1 MKTNKT
7 FCPKNQQD
15 WRKWLEDN
23 HQKEDAIWLVYFK
36 KNSPKYNLNWS
47 QAVDQAL
54 CFGWIDSLAN
64 AIDDDK
70 YKQYFSKRN
79 PKSIWSKVNKDKV
92 KLLIEKSLMTEAG
105 LKAIDIGKANGSWTF
120 LDQVDALIV
129 PEDLEQAFANYKGSK
144 AFYDSLS
151 NSIKKQLLYWVI
163 SAKRK
168 ETRAKRILEIAEN
181 ASNGLKPKQ
190 FR

>member
-70 YKQYFSKRN
+70 YKQYFSKRK

-129 PEDLEQAFANYKGSK
+129 PED
-144 AFYDSLS
+144 
-151 NSIKKQLLYWVI
+151 
-163 SAKRK
+163 
-168 ETRAKRILEIAEN
+168 
-181 ASNGLKPKQ
+181 
-190 FR
+190 